1 MSELSRIKDKAN
13 KAYQQRLKG
22 ANDLLYSL
30 VADMQSK
37 GKSIREIAKSLAIK
51 RADVLKILHKDVG
64 SLTYDVIL
72 RIQSF
77 YECNLKENK

>member
-1 MSELSRIKDKAN
+1 MSELSRIKDEAN
-13 KAYQQRLKG
+13 RAYQQRLTE

-30 VADMQSK
+30 VTDMQSK
-37 GKSIREIAKSLAIK
+37 GTSIRDIAKSFAIK

-64 SLTYDVIL
+64 KLTYDVIL

-77 YECNLKENK
+77 YEQKEK